1 MKYRTILLE
10 ATYMGKSYKTLTL
23 LVSGLYSSPLAILSS
38 RKHLA
43 LTLTTESQLVRN
55 FEFSEWYQGFERYK
69 RPLKV

>member
-1 MKYRTILLE
+1 
-10 ATYMGKSYKTLTL
+10 MGKSYKILTL
-23 LVSGLYSSPLAILSS
+23 LVSDLYGSPLAILSS

-55 FEFSEWYQGFERYK
+55 FEFSEWYQGFGRYK